1 MASKLSSY
9 SMCTS
14 LLNLVPCCEQ
24 VQAANSAADR
34 STTAQQLLQQR
45 LVTAGSAAVASLW
58 RQFRKCDREA
68 SGKLSSSEF
77 AAALQSSKLGL
88 SSAEVLQVAN
98 GLADSNGLLDY
109 RPVGRML
116 QSRASAQL
124 TPQKPGCASV
134 GVTKPPLPRPGS
146 SVAAARKSSGS
157 DQTAKQGSHARQ
169 ATAELLGPTAAAS
182 VQLQPQPGSG
192 AESDHDVTAQGLL
205 RQMHSNTEV
214 QASASAQAA
223 QQAPSR
229 AECGASRAGTS
240 ALPHSVRPE
249 TAPVKRFP
257 GPPAQKV
264 PYFFGK
270 GQIDM
275 QQPYQWKPSQDTT
288 TILGVASKGG
298 YVRPWSALPARNK
311 AVQVSLQGSY
321 SQEQPHVCNGKA
333 RTYSIYSACTS

>member
-1 MASKLSSY
+1 MLAPYLHHYLK
-9 SMCTS
+9 
-14 LLNLVPCCEQ
+14 LVPCCAQ

-45 LVTAGSAAVASLW
+45 VGTAGSAAVSSLW

-116 QSRASAQL
+116 QCRASADL
-124 TPQKPGCASV
+124 TPQRPLDCANA
-134 GVTKPPLPRPGS
+134 GMKKPPLPRPAS
-146 SVAAARKSSGS
+146 SGAAARKSSGLAS
-157 DQTAKQGSHARQ
+157 NAKQVSRAAQ
-169 ATAELLGPTAAAS
+169 KTAEVLGPTAAAS

-192 AESDHDVTAQGLL
+192 AVSDHDVTAQGLPRPL
-205 RQMHSNTEV
+205 QSDTEA
-214 QASASAQAA
+214 QPMTQAGASAAA
-223 QQAPSR
+223 SQQVCSR
-229 AECGASRAGTS
+229 AECGAGRAGTS
-240 ALPHSVRPE
+240 ALPCSVRPE
-249 TAPVKRFP
+249 KAPVKRSP

-275 QQPYQWKPSQDTT
+275 QQPYHWKPSRDNTM
-288 TILGVASKGG
+288 ISDPAAKGG
-298 YVRPWSALPARNK
+298 YERPWSALPARSK
-311 AVQVSLQGSY
+311 VVQVSLQSG
-321 SQEQPHVCNGKA
+321 
-333 RTYSIYSACTS
+333 